1 MVLKNQIK
9 QLNKIIIN
17 LYHEKMLSK
26 KVEKK
31 NKKIKSLLSKQ
42 S

>member
-1 MVLKNQIK
+1 M
-9 QLNKIIIN
+9 IIDP
-17 LYHEKMLSK
+17 YHEIMLSK

-31 NKKIKSLLSKQ
+31 NKKIKSLLSKE